1 MFLNEHKV
9 MALLQMAWVDLMPLI
24 AEEELMDVDLR
35 RRLIE
40 RNCTSGEK
48 ARLILDHAASVSSGF
63 EKLLRVFMRYAAVS
77 RPCRKLVN
85 CLTTAIGQLQDTHT
99 AVVVETRIR
108 SVFFPA
114 ASCWPGRIGM
124 AEPLSD
130 VVYQE
135 LYCRVWYMARN
146 GKVSEA
152 LRLVEMHHSSHLD
165 VHISLTEAVLTT
177 NIGRQNLE
185 YYDRLEKMLAQC
197 KKNECI
203 NTDLLQAR
211 IHKRLI
217 GYYFY
222 TKHDIATAQTHLEQG
237 YQLCSKIEP
246 DDSTVHILAA
256 WATYM
261 QMLGRNDEAMKAC
274 NLAME
279 HVERL
284 PQWMRPTAE
293 GVKIDK
299 AVLHVQQAQKLE
311 DAGEAAVATKELQN
325 AVSTLNT
332 IDSSLLPKY
341 HVAYLYYAQSRIQF
355 FQHNINK
362 ALSLAQQSYD
372 LCILHKDDL
381 VQQAGSFL
389 KILQHACATR

>member
-1 MFLNEHKV
+1 
-9 MALLQMAWVDLMPLI
+9 MAI
-24 AEEELMDVDLR
+24 
-35 RRLIE
+35 
-40 RNCTSGEK
+40 
-48 ARLILDHAASVSSGF
+48 
-63 EKLLRVFMRYAAVS
+63 
-77 RPCRKLVN
+77 
-85 CLTTAIGQLQDTHT
+85 
-99 AVVVETRIR
+99 
-108 SVFFPA
+108 
-114 ASCWPGRIGM
+114 
-124 AEPLSD
+124 
-130 VVYQE
+130 
-135 LYCRVWYMARN
+135 
-146 GKVSEA
+146 
-152 LRLVEMHHSSHLD
+152 
-165 VHISLTEAVLTT
+165 
-177 NIGRQNLE
+177 
-185 YYDRLEKMLAQC
+185 
-197 KKNECI
+197 
-203 NTDLLQAR
+203 
-211 IHKRLI
+211 
-217 GYYFY
+217 YYFY

-355 FQHNINK
+355 FQHNTDK